1 MSGLDGGRQPR
12 ETAVGRHRGGRLHVE
27 SAHDCAQRDG
37 RILKVGSCL
46 GEKRVIGSELID
58 QGGKRAAII
67 GDPGIARGTAVA
79 KATEDGSVLL
89 ADEDVRCF
97 ERTVGDAA
105 LVQVGNRGGER
116 SQSWSPKLADGGVV
130 QPCVGTN
137 ERRAEDGGWGFG
149 EVDEAHD
156 ARVIEARQ
164 EVCLM
169 TETGA
174 ACRVVGRLYGDE
186 SIVVVADRDVQHE
199 IPAITIMK
207 HETI

>member
-1 MSGLDGGRQPR
+1 MGRCFSP
-12 ETAVGRHRGGRLHVE
+12 T
-27 SAHDCAQRDG
+27 
-37 RILKVGSCL
+37 K
-46 GEKRVIGSELID
+46 
-58 QGGKRAAII
+58 
-67 GDPGIARGTAVA
+67 
-79 KATEDGSVLL
+79 
-89 ADEDVRCF
+89 DVRCF

-137 ERRAEDGGWGFG
+137 ERRAEDGGWAFG

-174 ACRVVGRLYGDE
+174 ACRVVGRFDGDE
-186 SIVVVADRDVQHE
+186 SIVVVDDRDVRHE
-199 IPAITIMK
+199 IAAIIIMK
-207 HETI
+207 HETT

>member
-1 MSGLDGGRQPR
+1 M
-12 ETAVGRHRGGRLHVE
+12 AVGRHRGGRLHVE
-27 SAHDCAQRDG
+27 SAYDCAKRDG
-37 RILKVGSCL
+37 RILEVGSCL
-46 GEKRVIGSELID
+46 GEKRVIDSELID

-67 GDPGIARGTAVA
+67 GDPGIARCTAVA
-79 KATEDGSVLL
+79 EATQDGSVLL

-130 QPCVGTN
+130 QPCVRTN
-137 ERRAEDGGWGFG
+137 ERRAKDGGWAFG

-174 ACRVVGRLYGDE
+174 ACRVVGRFDGDE
-186 SIVVVADRDVQHE
+186 SIVVVADRDVRHE
-199 IPAITIMK
+199 IAAIIIMK
-207 HETI
+207 HETT